1 MVELIIP
8 SSITVHLGKPKE
20 EAENVTVPF
29 IDYIKNVAS
38 SEIYPTWPEAAL
50 RANIYAQT
58 TFTLNRIF
66 TEWYRSQG
74 YPFDITN
81 STQCDQAFEYGRD
94 IFDSV
99 SRIVDE
105 LFNDYIRRIGT
116 FEPLFAQ
123 YCNGTTTTCDGLSQ
137 WGTVPLAEE
146 GRVPFEILQNFY
158 GEDIEIVTDAFVGE
172 SQDSYPGNPIQ
183 VGDTGKYPAII
194 QIELNRISSNYPKIP
209 KLEVDGRY
217 GERTAEAVRVFQ
229 EIFDLEPTGI
239 VDKETWYRLVR
250 IYISVKR
257 LSELNSE
264 GIRIE
269 DISKQFPQDLSVGSS
284 GDSVRVLQ
292 LFLSYISAFN
302 DFVPAVTVD
311 GDFNT
316 QTEDAVRAFQK
327 YKGLN
332 ETGIVDEETWNQIY
346 YEYRNILEDIP
357 ANNTQ
362 AITEPYPGVELRQ
375 GMNGESIRL
384 IQEYL
389 SYIALFFRSVNTVA
403 TTGYFGPGTAAAVR
417 RFQTEFGLPATGV
430 VDEATWNRIA
440 LVYSDL
446 RTEETR
452 SEGQAPAFVAQ
463 NGQQGGM

>member
-1 MVELIIP
+1 MVEVIIP
-8 SSITVHLGKPKE
+8 STITVHLGRPKE
-20 EAENVTVPF
+20 AAENVTVPF

-38 SEIYPTWPEAAL
+38 SEIYPTWPESAL

-58 TFTLNRIF
+58 TFTLNRVF

-94 IFDSV
+94 IFSSV
-99 SRIVDE
+99 SRIVDQ

-123 YCNGTTTTCDGLSQ
+123 YCNGTTTTCNGLSQ
-137 WGTVPLAEE
+137 WGTVELAEQ
-146 GRVPFEILQNFY
+146 GQIPFEILQNFY
-158 GEDIEIVTDAFVGE
+158 GEDIEIVRDAFVGE
-172 SQDSYPGNPIQ
+172 AQDSYPGNPIQ
-183 VGDTGKYPAII
+183 IGDTGRYPVII
-194 QIELNRISSNYPKIP
+194 QNELNRISSNYPKIP
-209 KLEVDGRY
+209 KVEVDGRY

-239 VDKETWYRLVR
+239 VDKDTWYRLVR
-250 IYISVKR
+250 IYISVRR

-264 GIRIE
+264 GIRLE
-269 DISKQFPQDLSVGSS
+269 DISKQFPQALSVGSE
-284 GDSVRVLQ
+284 GDNVRVLQ
-292 LFLSYISAFN
+292 FFLSYISAFN
-302 DFVPAVTVD
+302 DFIPAVNID
-311 GDFNT
+311 GIFGNAT
-316 QTEDAVRAFQK
+316 QEAVRAFQR
-327 YKGLN
+327 YKGLPDN
-332 ETGIVDEETWNQIY
+332 GVVDEETWNQIY
-346 YEYRNILEDIP
+346 YEYRTILEQLP
-357 ANNTQ
+357 STEGEP
-362 AITEPYPGVELRQ
+362 ITEPYPGIDLRQ
-375 GMNGESIRL
+375 GMTGESIRL

-417 RFQTEFGLPATGV
+417 RFQTEFGLPSTGV

-446 RTEETR
+446 RMEQVR
-452 SEGQAPAFVAQ
+452 RDGQAPTNVFS
-463 NGQQGGM
+463 QQQ